1 MIFTFDERPS
11 DSPFV
16 ERIWRTHSE
25 RAGSFSS
32 LAMSHW
38 EMVVTRHNGK
48 TTLTVRGPY
57 PRKRAS
63 LKTQDTQVM
72 SRRMVSDTGLEKRV

>member
-16 ERIWRTHSE
+16 ERIWRTQSA
-25 RAGSFSS
+25 RAGSFLS

-38 EMVVTRHNGK
+38 EMVVTRQNGE
-48 TTLTVRGPY
+48 TTLTVRGPETS
-57 PRKRAS
+57 RAGP
-63 LKTQDTQVM
+63 
-72 SRRMVSDTGLEKRV
+72 GLALNDAGTAEERGMIE